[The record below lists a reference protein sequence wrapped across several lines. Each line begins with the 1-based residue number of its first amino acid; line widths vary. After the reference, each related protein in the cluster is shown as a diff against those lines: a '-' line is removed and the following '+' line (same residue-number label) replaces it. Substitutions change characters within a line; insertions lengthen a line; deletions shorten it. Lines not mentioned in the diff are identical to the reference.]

1 MAWLSLALQEGPVV
15 LVGHSYAGA
24 VISVAGNDDKVAGL
38 VFVAAFAPDEGESV
52 FGISKPYPPAPIG
65 TELRP
70 DPQGFLSVTPKGIM
84 EDFAQDFSEPE
95 EKLLVA
101 TQGPTNVSCFGTNL
115 PVAAA
120 WKTKPDWFVVAA
132 DDRVIPP
139 DLERAEAAAMKATTI
154 TLNSSHVA
162 MLSHPKEVADL
173 IEQAAAEA
181 LQKVTLRMVRRFYDG
196 QRIGLLEK
204 GLGEEPAFRTGERV
218 RISVRFPI
226 GPLPRAELHSWQT
239 RLDRVRHRASRGDG
253 QRALNSSTLPRSALK
268 GPWRD
273 HLERQDKS
281 PMDRLRPS
289 GACF

>member
-1 MAWLSLALQEGPVV
+1 MRLSNMLHAASAAIAGFSIATALTIGAVAQTDSKQAANVVLVHGAWADGSSWDKVIPLLESKGLHVVAVQLSLTSLESDVATVKRALALQDGPIV

-52 FGISKPYPPAPIG
+52 SGISKPYPPAPIG
-65 TELRP
+65 TELRL
-70 DPQGFLSVTPKGIM
+70 DSHGFLSVTPKGII
-84 EDFAQDFSEPE
+84 EDFAQDVSER
-95 EKLLVA
+95 EKRLLVA

-154 TLNSSHVA
+154 TLDSSHVA

-173 IEQAAAEA
+173 IEQAATKAI
-181 LQKVTLRMVRRFYDG
+181 QK
-196 QRIGLLEK
+196 
-204 GLGEEPAFRTGERV
+204 
-218 RISVRFPI
+218 
-226 GPLPRAELHSWQT
+226 
-239 RLDRVRHRASRGDG
+239 
-253 QRALNSSTLPRSALK
+253 
-268 GPWRD
+268 
-273 HLERQDKS
+273 
-281 PMDRLRPS
+281 
-289 GACF
+289 

>member
-1 MAWLSLALQEGPVV
+1 MTISKMLHAASAAIAGFSIATALTIGAVAQTDSKQVAKNVVLVHGAWADGSSWDKVIPLLEAKKLHVVALQLSLTSLDNDVATVKRALALQDGPVV

-52 FGISKPYPPAPIG
+52 FSISQPYPPAPIA

-70 DPQGFLSVTPKGIM
+70 DAQGFLSVTPKGIM
-84 EDFAQDFSEPE
+84 EDFAQDVAERE
-95 EKLLVA
+95 KKLLVA
-101 TQGPTNVSCFGTNL
+101 TQGPTNVSCFSTNL

-154 TLNSSHVA
+154 TLNSSHVV

-173 IEQAAAEA
+173 IEQAADKA
-181 LQKVTLRMVRRFYDG
+181 LQ
-196 QRIGLLEK
+196 
-204 GLGEEPAFRTGERV
+204 
-218 RISVRFPI
+218 
-226 GPLPRAELHSWQT
+226 
-239 RLDRVRHRASRGDG
+239 
-253 QRALNSSTLPRSALK
+253 N
-268 GPWRD
+268 
-273 HLERQDKS
+273 
-281 PMDRLRPS
+281 
-289 GACF
+289 